1 LQNQIEVVHCQFCS
15 ENNYVVNVVCS
26 LGKIIRE
33 ITGSQVEL
41 ISDERMIEPNRIM
54 LFVVTEGIHQINHV
68 YMEGNCKSNKAFSS
82 GVL

>member
-1 LQNQIEVVHCQFCS
+1 MIVGFTSTSVAIVFCS

-68 YMEGNCKSNKAFSS
+68 LLKPSLIVTHVKI
-82 GVL
+82 